1 MWSAS
6 FIELGFTVISLVMLL
21 AYHGYLVVKVRT
33 DPLKTSVGQ
42 ANRLRGAWVKSV
54 MEEKRDILAVQTLR
68 NWVMAASFLASTAIL
83 LAVGILNVA
92 FKSERLSA
100 LTQAVNLV
108 GSQNETLWFVKLLL
122 LTADFFFA
130 FFNFSLAIRHYNH
143 VGYMINVPH
152 ELDALATP
160 DYIARVL
167 HHGTIHYTIGMR
179 GYYLA
184 IPLALWLFGPTWFLM
199 GTLILVTALFKLDG
213 TP

>member
-1 MWSAS
+1 MGSAS
-6 FIELGFTVISLVMLL
+6 LVELGFTVISLVMLL
-21 AYHGYLVVKVRT
+21 AYHGYLVFKVRT

-42 ANRLRGAWVKSV
+42 ANRLRGVWVKTV

-83 LAVGILNVA
+83 LAIGILSVA
-92 FKSERLSA
+92 FKSERLSV

-122 LTADFFFA
+122 LTVDFFFA

-143 VGYMINVPH
+143 VSYMINVPH
-152 ELDALATP
+152 ERDTLATP
-160 DYIARVL
+160 DYVAQVL
-167 HHGTIHYTIGMR
+167 QHGTIHYTIGMR

-199 GTLILVTALFKLDG
+199 GTLILVTVLFTLDRM
-213 TP
+213 P

>member
-6 FIELGFTVISLVMLL
+6 LIELGFTVISLVMLL

-33 DPLKTSVGQ
+33 DPLQTSIGQ
-42 ANRLRGAWVKSV
+42 ANRLRGAWVKTV

-83 LAVGILNVA
+83 LAIGILSVA

-122 LTADFFFA
+122 LTVDFFFT

-143 VGYMINVPH
+143 VSYMINIPS
-152 ELDALATP
+152 ERDTLATP
-160 DYIARVL
+160 DYITQVL
-167 HHGTIHYTIGMR
+167 HHGTVHYTIGMR

-199 GTLILVTALFKLDG
+199 GTLILVTALFKLDR

>member
-6 FIELGFTVISLVMLL
+6 LIELGFTVISLVMLL

-33 DPLKTSVGQ
+33 DPLQTSIGQ
-42 ANRLRGAWVKSV
+42 ANRLRGAWVKTV

-83 LAVGILNVA
+83 LAIGILSVA

-122 LTADFFFA
+122 LTVDFFFT

-143 VGYMINVPH
+143 VSYMINIPS
-152 ELDALATP
+152 DRDTLATP
-160 DYIARVL
+160 DYITQVL
-167 HHGTIHYTIGMR
+167 HHGTVHYTIGMR

-184 IPLALWLFGPTWFLM
+184 FPLALWLFGPTWFLI
-199 GTLILVTALFKLDG
+199 GTLILVTALFKLDR